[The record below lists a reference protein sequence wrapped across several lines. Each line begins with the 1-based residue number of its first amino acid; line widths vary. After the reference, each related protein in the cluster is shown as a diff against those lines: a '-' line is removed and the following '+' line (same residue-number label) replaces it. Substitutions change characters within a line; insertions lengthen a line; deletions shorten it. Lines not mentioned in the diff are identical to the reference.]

1 MFENTHEA
9 IIDSDTWA
17 RVQELRKNKCRPT
30 RTGKTNMFSGIVRC
44 ADCGEKL
51 HYCTSKNF
59 EARQDHFVCST
70 SRLKGKEVC
79 PTHFIRAVVLEQGV
93 LAHMRLMIACFTNY
107 EEQFRKAM
115 GAKQK
120 AEAKRELAAKRRQLT
135 QAERWIEELDRLFK
149 RIYEDNA
156 NGKLSDSRFQM
167 LSNDYEQEQ
176 EELREKLLRLNEEIS
191 EQEEQTEDIDRFIS
205 KVRKYLDLDEL
216 TPSVLNDMVKA
227 VYVHAPDKSKRH
239 REQQI
244 DISYDLVGI
253 LPASLL
259 NDLQNGETA

>member
-9 IIDSDTWA
+9 IIDADTWE
-17 RVQELRKNKCRPT
+17 RVQELRKNKRRPT
-30 RTGKTNMFSGIVRC
+30 RTGKTNLFSGIVRC

-51 HYCTSKNF
+51 YYCTSKNF

-79 PTHFIRAVVLEQGV
+79 PTHFIRTVVLEQGV
-93 LAHMRLMIACFTNY
+93 LAHMRLVITCVSTH
-107 EEQFRKAM
+107 EERFRKAM

-120 AEAKRELAAKRRQLT
+120 AEAKKELAAKRRQLT
-135 QAERWIEELDRLFK
+135 QAERRIEELDRLFK
-149 RIYEDNA
+149 SIYEDNA
-156 NGKLSDSRFQM
+156 NGKISDSRFQM
-167 LSNDYEQEQ
+167 LSDDYEQEQ
-176 EELREKLLRLNEEIS
+176 EELREKLLQLNEEIP
-191 EQEEQTEDIDRFIS
+191 QLEEQAENIDRFIC

-216 TPSVLNDMVKA
+216 TPAVLNDMVKA
-227 VYVHAPDKSKRH
+227 VYVHTPDKSNGH

-259 NDLQNGETA
+259 GNLSNGETA

>member
-1 MFENTHEA
+1 
-9 IIDSDTWA
+9 
-17 RVQELRKNKCRPT
+17 
-30 RTGKTNMFSGIVRC
+30 MFSGIVRC

-51 HYCTSKNF
+51 YYCTSKNF

-70 SRLKGKEVC
+70 SRLKGKEIC
-79 PTHFIRAVVLEQGV
+79 STHFIRAIVLEQGI
-93 LAHMRLMIACFTNY
+93 LAHMKLTIACVANH
-107 EEQFRKAM
+107 EEQFRKAI
-115 GAKQK
+115 GEKQK
-120 AEAKRELAAKRRQLT
+120 AEAKKELAAKRRQLT
-135 QAERWIEELDRLFK
+135 QAERRIEELDRLFK
-149 RIYEDNA
+149 SIYEDNA

-167 LSNDYEQEQ
+167 LSDDYEQE
-176 EELREKLLRLNEEIS
+176 
-191 EQEEQTEDIDRFIS
+191 EQAENSDRFIS

-216 TPSVLNDMVKA
+216 TPAVLNDMVKT
-227 VYVHAPDKSKRH
+227 VYVHAPNRSKGH